1 MYSKQG
7 LTSGLQQ
14 NDNGVNALHESVI
27 NAEIA
32 VFLKR
37 DVMRRDLY
45 IKEPWVIPCQINQFF
60 AKFARPP
67 SDVDEIWH
75 TCR

>member
-1 MYSKQG
+1 MIMVWMLFTK
-7 LTSGLQQ
+7 
-14 NDNGVNALHESVI
+14 SVI

-60 AKFARPP
+60 AKFTRHP
-67 SDVDEIWH
+67 SDFDEILQ